1 MAAST
6 VLYQS
11 DRCNKDHLFLYDACI
26 QVNDA
31 DIKVACIERSNKK
44 VGLILSFPVE
54 QDYIREKAILPLNTK
69 LDEILSEIN
78 GVHRFYV
85 LINSPVHSLIP
96 EVFFEKDQA
105 FALLS
110 AANELTETD
119 EILFNKITSQQA
131 VLTFPLNKYIH
142 SLFNTKL
149 RSPVVVHHAAALMQY
164 FHSHTQNKLNIYVG
178 NGFITLFFYKNGQ
191 PECINSF
198 EAETENDALYFVLAT
213 FEEFGLTAEEPVM
226 LYGDADEKSLLFLLL
241 KKYIRTVNIADTSD
255 LNCPPALLPLIMAS
269 QCE

>member
-1 MAAST
+1 MAAAT
-6 VLYQS
+6 ILYQS
-11 DRCNKDHLFLYDACI
+11 DRWNKDHLFLYDACI

-44 VGLILSFPVE
+44 TVLILSFAAE
-54 QDYIREKAILPLNTK
+54 QAYIREQSILTLNTK

-85 LINSPVHSLIP
+85 LINSSVHTLIP
-96 EVFFEKDQA
+96 EVFFEKDHA

-110 AANELTETD
+110 AANELAETD
-119 EILFNKITSQQA
+119 EILLNKITSNQA

-142 SLFNTKL
+142 SLFNSKL
-149 RSPVVVHHAAALMQY
+149 KSPVVVHHTAALMQY
-164 FHSHTQNKLNIYVG
+164 FHLHAQNRLNVYVG
-178 NGFITLFFYKNGQ
+178 NSFITLFYYKNSQ

-198 EAETENDALYFVLAT
+198 EAETENDALYFVLAA
-213 FEEFGLTAEEPVM
+213 FEEFSLTAEEPVM
-226 LYGDADEKSLLFLLL
+226 LYGEVDEKSLLYLLL
-241 KKYIRTVNIADTSD
+241 KKYIRTVNIANTSD
-255 LNCPPALLPLIMAS
+255 LNCPPSLLPLIMAS